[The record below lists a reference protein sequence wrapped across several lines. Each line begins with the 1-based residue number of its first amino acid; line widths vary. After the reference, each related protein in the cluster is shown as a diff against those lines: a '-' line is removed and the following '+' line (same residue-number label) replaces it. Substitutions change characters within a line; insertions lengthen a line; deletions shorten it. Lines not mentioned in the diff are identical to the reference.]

1 MKNKEDCSSKPDFL
15 RVPFRARCLSAKQ
28 HRESN
33 VMNEFDS
40 KLMSSKKKKR
50 HFYNSLYT
58 ESSSLNTEVPRIF
71 A

>member
-28 HRESN
+28 HTESN

-40 KLMSSKKKKR
+40 KLMSSKKKKDI
-50 HFYNSLYT
+50 ST
-58 ESSSLNTEVPRIF
+58 IASIQKAVP
-71 A
+71 